1 MFVERSSTILIIIIS
16 KFRDGALAT
25 AHLCQNSEK
34 TFSEKNSLL
43 PYFPILW
50 AKILGL
56 YAQDTPLSQK
66 NISIRRFGKITVGKS
81 GRRTHHKICFFGRL
95 LASKYIFTYRKIFF
109 SWFLN
114 KINLSTGPLQDEHP
128 TRVFLSF
135 YKTELLHIDR
145 PDFMKTW
152 IKNFFFSLIFQWK
165 TYPNFFNWHHKQVVS
180 KKKTYKFFLLQIYI
194 FFLQLNIA
202 YTIDIC
208 YNNCNVIFI

>member
-1 MFVERSSTILIIIIS
+1 MKYYLGARKSTPGLKPITRNSLLHAEKPSSTKHTAILGLLTCCSMFVERSSTILIIIIS

-95 LASKYIFTYRKIFF
+95 LASKYIFTYRKILF
-109 SWFLN
+109 SWYL
-114 KINLSTGPLQDEHP
+114 KKTNLSTGLLQDEHP

-135 YKTELLHIDR
+135 YETELLHVDR
-145 PDFMKTW
+145 PDFTKTW
-152 IKNFFFSLIFQWK
+152 IKNIFFSLE
-165 TYPNFFNWHHKQVVS
+165 Y
-180 KKKTYKFFLLQIYI
+180 
-194 FFLQLNIA
+194 
-202 YTIDIC
+202 
-208 YNNCNVIFI
+208 